1 VQETKAGLNPSKGK
15 PMKQLMR
22 CLYCGLLQD
31 EPVGVKEC
39 ARCGGELAYENQP
52 TRIKGDSYVLAQ
64 LELDQ
69 VQAPSGRNID
79 RYLLATLVTPSVVP
93 AEHAASKTAGRPP
106 INLTVV
112 LDNSGSM
119 AGGKLQQAKEAIR
132 QSLQYLVEGD
142 SLSLVIFSSTVR
154 CVLEPTPINSHVR
167 RTVESALDEI
177 GPTGMTALDG
187 GLEMGIER
195 CLARPRTTNL
205 VMLLSD
211 GQANVGETD
220 LEKVGQRAW
229 GGRQKG
235 LAVSTL
241 GIGADY
247 NEALMSEIA
256 NQGGGR
262 FYHLSEAA
270 QIPRYLTGELGE
282 AAMVAAR
289 QAVIELELPT
299 GAALIPL
306 SATYPAEQVNGK
318 VRVLIGDIACDQELE
333 IPLRLTLYAQPAGAR
348 FSVTGQV
355 LYSSPASHPLAS
367 YFNRVTVRFVA
378 PESFELRQGLALPV
392 AEKVMPHLRASYVLG
407 INRLAAIDPDRARKF
422 ADQDA
427 ETLRIYAKLLG
438 DDQAVVMEEDL
449 TTSLNMF
456 AASPVQ
462 AKRRVHEA
470 HAVGR
475 RLRDFLKDDH

>member
-1 VQETKAGLNPSKGK
+1 
-15 PMKQLMR
+15 MKQLMR

-31 EPVGVKEC
+31 EPAGVKEC
-39 ARCGGELAYENQP
+39 ARCGGELSFESQP
-52 TRIKGDSYVLAQ
+52 ARRQGDSYLLAQ

-69 VQAPSGRNID
+69 VQAPAGRNVD
-79 RYLLATLVTPSVVP
+79 RYLLATLVTPVEVP
-93 AEHAASKTAGRPP
+93 AEHAAPKTSGRPP

-119 AGGKLQQAKEAIR
+119 AGAKLEQAKQAVR

-142 SLSLVIFSSTVR
+142 SLGLVIFSSTVR
-154 CVLEPTPINSHVR
+154 CVLQPTSINSHVR

-187 GLEMGIER
+187 GLEMGIGR
-195 CLARPRTTNL
+195 CLEQPRTTNL

-220 LEKVGQRAW
+220 LEIIGQRAW

-235 LAVSTL
+235 LVVSAL

-262 FYHLSEAA
+262 FYHLSDAA
-270 QIPRYLTGELGE
+270 KIPSYLAGELGE
-282 AAMVAAR
+282 AANVAAR
-289 QAVIELELPT
+289 QAVLEIELPT

-306 SATYPAEQVNGK
+306 SSAYPAEQVNNK
-318 VRVLIGDIACDQELE
+318 VRVAIGDIACDQELE
-333 IPLRLTLYAQPAGAR
+333 IPLRLTLYAQSAGAR
-348 FSVTGQV
+348 LGVTGQV

-367 YFNRVTVRFVA
+367 SFNRVTVRFVTS
-378 PESFELRQGLALPV
+378 ESFELRQGLALPV

-407 INRLAAIDPDRARKF
+407 VNRAAAINPERARKV

-427 ETLRIYAKLLG
+427 ETLRLYARLLG
-438 DDQAVVMEEDL
+438 DDQAVAMEEDL

-456 AASPVQ
+456 AASPIQ
-462 AKRRVHEA
+462 AKRSVQDA
-470 HAVGR
+470 HIVGR
-475 RLRDFLKDDH
+475 RLRDFLKDK

>member
-1 VQETKAGLNPSKGK
+1 
-15 PMKQLMR
+15 MKQLMR

-31 EPVGVKEC
+31 EPAGVKEC
-39 ARCGGELAYENQP
+39 ARCGGELSFENQP
-52 TRIKGDSYVLAQ
+52 TRHKGDSYLLAQ

-69 VQAPSGRNID
+69 VQAPAGRNVD
-79 RYLLATLVTPSVVP
+79 RYLLATLVTPLEVP
-93 AEHAASKTAGRPP
+93 PEHAAPKTAGRPP

-119 AGGKLQQAKEAIR
+119 AGAKLFQAKEAVR
-132 QSLQYLVEGD
+132 QSLRYLVEGD
-142 SLSLVIFSSTVR
+142 ALGLVIFSSTVR
-154 CVLEPTPINSHVR
+154 CVLEPTPVTANVR
-167 RTVESALDEI
+167 RVVESALDEI
-177 GPTGMTALDG
+177 DSTGMTALDG
-187 GLEMGIER
+187 GLEMGLER
-195 CLARPRTTNL
+195 CLEKPRTTNL

-211 GQANVGETD
+211 GQTNVGETD
-220 LEKVGQRAW
+220 LEKIGQRAW

-235 LAVSTL
+235 LVVSAL

-262 FYHLSEAA
+262 FYHLSEPG

-289 QAVIELELPT
+289 QAVLELELPT
-299 GAALIPL
+299 GAALIPF
-306 SATYPAEQVNGK
+306 SAAYPAEQVDNK

-333 IPLRLTLYAQPAGAR
+333 IPLRLTLYAQPTGAR
-348 FSVTGQV
+348 LSVTGQV
-355 LYSSPASHPLAS
+355 LYSSPASQPLAS
-367 YFNRVTVRFVA
+367 NFNRVTVRFVS

-407 INRLAAIDPDRARKF
+407 VNRAAAINPERARKL
-422 ADQDA
+422 ADQEL
-427 ETLRIYAKLLG
+427 ETLRSYAKLLG
-438 DDQAVVMEEDL
+438 DDQAVVMEDDL
-449 TTSLNMF
+449 STSLNMF
-456 AASPVQ
+456 AASPAQ
-462 AKRRVHEA
+462 AKMRVHDA

-475 RLRDFLKDDH
+475 KLRDFLKDDH